1 MPSCCCWPLN
11 PSAAVCRTSRR
22 SVPRTKESRAAA
34 TFSLFLVLSP
44 QLLAGVVRARSS
56 LPPFLDDSNFSL
68 STTEH
73 RSTSMSTII
82 TELVDLVTF
91 LAQPKVLMI
100 QWFLVPAMVVL
111 INVLQQLVCPAFIVH
126 RAGHGLITRSTGRET
141 SRSHLWCSIT
151 SRGWAALSAM
161 GWTHTSSCLRVARR
175 WACLDAF
182 IGD

>member
-1 MPSCCCWPLN
+1 
-11 PSAAVCRTSRR
+11 VCLGLRKAEPPPR
-22 SVPRTKESRAAA
+22 SVC
-34 TFSLFLVLSP
+34 LFLVLSP

-126 RAGHGLITRSTGRET
+126 RARTWSDHAQYWPRDKSLPPMVFHYFPWVGSTVSYGMDPYKFLFACREKVGLSG
-141 SRSHLWCSIT
+141 CFY
-151 SRGWAALSAM
+151 RGLS
-161 GWTHTSSCLRVARR
+161 
-175 WACLDAF
+175 
-182 IGD
+182 